1 MPVSTWK
8 IPTITGCSGASE
20 WVTLMA
26 GLHLQDKVIIGLAFD
41 CVDKMVYWTD
51 ISEPSI
57 GRASLHGG
65 EPTTIIRQGGQANT
79 ILPSWFGFWQPQGLL
94 EGEQRGGCMVA
105 YRL

>member
-1 MPVSTWK
+1 MPGSTRE
-8 IPTITGCSGASE
+8 IPTITGHSNASE
-20 WVTLMA
+20 WATLMA
-26 GLHLQDKVIIGLAFD
+26 GLHFQDKVIIGLAFD

-79 ILPSWFGFWQPQGLL
+79 ILPSWFGFWKPKGFL
-94 EGEQRGGCMVA
+94 GESRGVGV
-105 YRL
+105 